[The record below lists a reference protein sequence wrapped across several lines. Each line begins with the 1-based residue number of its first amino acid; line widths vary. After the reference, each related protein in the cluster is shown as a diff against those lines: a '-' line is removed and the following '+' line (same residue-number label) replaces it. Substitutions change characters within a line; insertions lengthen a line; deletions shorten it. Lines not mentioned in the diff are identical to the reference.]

1 MMKSNPLFYGKVR
14 KSKELFFRTWTLAL
28 LSIGVASGV
37 HIHPHLKDEEWYWIL
52 SFGRWWIPHLRI
64 THCPKGGEHEL
75 PNKTGKPMLVLSVKR
90 A

>member
-1 MMKSNPLFYGKVR
+1 MKNPLFYGQVK
-14 KSKELFFRTWTLAL
+14 KSREWFFFNLL
-28 LSIGVASGV
+28 LSFLFIGVASGV
-37 HIHPHLKDEEWYWIL
+37 KLHPHLKDEEWYLIL
-52 SFGRWWIPHLRI
+52 SFGQFWIPHLRM